1 MKRKPIALAVSGCIG
16 MYLVSQAA
24 LAADL
29 TMPALVIEAGRIQQ
43 PLNDVS
49 RPVAVVEREQ
59 IETLQPGSVAQALV
73 GIPNVQAAGG
83 PREGNKTVNIRGMTE
98 NKVLQV
104 VDGVRQTFESG
115 HRPSY
120 FLDPELIQRIEVIK
134 GPVSSLWGS
143 GALGGVVAQNTVSA
157 ADLLKPGQTVGG
169 FVKSGYNANNFGTTN
184 TVALAGL
191 HEQLDWMVSG
201 YYRDSEDLK
210 QGNGE
215 RLAQSGRQD
224 AGVMTNLNWQLSD
237 EQSLGLQYRTAE
249 ADGGVP
255 SNGAAAPSTSN
266 PLLDRHV
273 RTENLALEYALDS
286 ASPYVDAKVKG
297 YWNQVEMEESR
308 QSDGRQ
314 DATQL
319 DVYGLSVNNVS
330 RFDAVTVLYGVDA
343 YQEQFSANRAGSN
356 RPLPPDAESNVW
368 GAFVQTVVP
377 VTSVVSLELG
387 GRYDHFSTQADNL
400 SQSRSDQQFSPSAAI
415 NWQAAESLSLTL
427 RHDYAF
433 RAPSSEELYTTG
445 THFCMG
451 PFACNVF
458 VSNPDL
464 KPETSRNTE
473 LMAKWSVSDLAGG
486 DHLQLNASVFHNEV
500 DDFIE
505 QVVSM
510 SPFPG
515 TTTWR
520 NVDKARITGAELSAD
535 YRYNRLRWQ
544 WSYGH
549 ARGED
554 RNTGQDLSQ
563 IPADTFA
570 TDLSYAVLPAEL
582 TLGTRVTRALS
593 QKRTQ
598 CTGCNGD
605 TYDGYTLVDLYAS
618 WEPKSLPGMKLD
630 LAINNLTD
638 QDYQVAWES
647 LKEAGRE
654 VKLSARYR
662 F

>member
-1 MKRKPIALAVSGCIG
+1 
-16 MYLVSQAA
+16 
-24 LAADL
+24 
-29 TMPALVIEAGRIQQ
+29 
-43 PLNDVS
+43 
-49 RPVAVVEREQ
+49 
-59 IETLQPGSVAQALV
+59 
-73 GIPNVQAAGG
+73 
-83 PREGNKTVNIRGMTE
+83 
-98 NKVLQV
+98 
-104 VDGVRQTFESG
+104 
-115 HRPSY
+115 
-120 FLDPELIQRIEVIK
+120 
-134 GPVSSLWGS
+134 
-143 GALGGVVAQNTVSA
+143 
-157 ADLLKPGQTVGG
+157 
-169 FVKSGYNANNFGTTN
+169 
-184 TVALAGL
+184 
-191 HEQLDWMVSG
+191 
-201 YYRDSEDLK
+201 
-210 QGNGE
+210 
-215 RLAQSGRQD
+215 
-224 AGVMTNLNWQLSD
+224 
-237 EQSLGLQYRTAE
+237 
-249 ADGGVP
+249 
-255 SNGAAAPSTSN
+255 
-266 PLLDRHV
+266 
-273 RTENLALEYALDS
+273 
-286 ASPYVDAKVKG
+286 
-297 YWNQVEMEESR
+297 
-308 QSDGRQ
+308 
-314 DATQL
+314 
-319 DVYGLSVNNVS
+319 
-330 RFDAVTVLYGVDA
+330 
-343 YQEQFSANRAGSN
+343 
-356 RPLPPDAESNVW
+356 
-368 GAFVQTVVP
+368 
-377 VTSVVSLELG
+377 
-387 GRYDHFSTQADNL
+387 
-400 SQSRSDQQFSPSAAI
+400 
-415 NWQAAESLSLTL
+415 
-427 RHDYAF
+427 
-433 RAPSSEELYTTG
+433 
-445 THFCMG
+445 MG